1 MFTGII
7 EQLGKVENLKLDKS
21 NMLITIKCDFTNDL
35 KINQSISHNGVCLS
49 VHEIADCNNY
59 TVCAVKETLEK
70 TNLKYL
76 KIGDKINLERCL
88 LVGDRIDG
96 HIVQGHVD
104 GTVKCITKQ
113 DLNGSWKLTLK
124 NNPEHNKYIITKGS
138 IALNGISLT
147 ISDTQ
152 PAKNLFSI
160 DVIPY
165 TYENTNINTVIETS
179 LVNVEYDLFAKQ
191 IANLKHLN

>member
-7 EQLGKVENLKLDKS
+7 EQVGEVENLKFDKS
-21 NMLITIKCDFTNDL
+21 NMLITIKCDFIDDL
-35 KINQSISHNGVCLS
+35 KINQSISHNGACLS
-49 VHEIADCNNY
+49 VYEIADFNY

-88 LVGDRIDG
+88 LVGARIDG

-104 GTVKCITKQ
+104 GTVKCVKKQ
-113 DLNGSWKLTLK
+113 DLNGSWKLTLEH
-124 NNPEHNKYIITKGS
+124 NPEQKKYIVTKGS

-152 PAKNLFSI
+152 PTKNLFSVDI
-160 DVIPY
+160 IPY
-165 TYENTNINTVIETS
+165 TYENTNINNVIETS
-179 LVNVEYDLFAKQ
+179 IVNVEYDLFAKQ
-191 IANLKHLN
+191 IANWKHLT